1 MSPSSAP
8 RTSWPLRGL
17 VFVAVVAVAA
27 LVPPYVVRGF
37 EVLLGETVGWR
48 ELLLIGHVTS
58 AGVAILLGTLQL
70 IPRIRQRRRLHRQI
84 GRVFL
89 LVGTLAFFVTGLP
102 LALTVE
108 NDLARA
114 GLLVPPVLWP
124 IFAASGYAAIRR
136 RDVARHRAWM
146 VRLYALSFFAITAR
160 LIVPLLMLPQ
170 VPMLDS
176 WYGGDVERMVEAT
189 LPFGQWLGWIVNL
202 AVAELI
208 LRKKV
213 LVSPGPS
220 TPPRHLVA
228 SERFPRDHGRQLGR
242 SGRQA

>member
-17 VFVAVVAVAA
+17 VLIAVVAVTV
-27 LVPPYVVRGF
+27 LVPPFVVRGVD
-37 EVLLGETVGWR
+37 VLLGERVGWR
-48 ELLLIGHVTS
+48 ELLLIGHVTT
-58 AGVAILLGTLQL
+58 AGVAILLGTMQL
-70 IPRIRQRRRLHRQI
+70 VPRIRQRRRLHRQV

-108 NDLARA
+108 DDLARA

-124 IFAASGYAAIRR
+124 MFAAAGYAAIRG
-136 RDVARHRAWM
+136 RDIARHRAWM
-146 VRLYALSFFAITAR
+146 LRLYALSFFAITAR

-176 WYGGDVERMVEAT
+176 WYGGDVERMAEAT
-189 LPFGQWLGWIVNL
+189 IPFGQWLGWIVNL

-208 LRKKV
+208 LRKK
-213 LVSPGPS
+213 LPVSHEPS
-220 TPPRHLVA
+220 TPGSPRGDGSTFGSIA
-228 SERFPRDHGRQLGR
+228 
-242 SGRQA
+242 